1 MQPKREAQMAT
12 SQAAKKSR
20 TTAERK
26 ESTPTASEQKKLKRT
41 SQVSQVRFTSAGL
54 FAWLLGL
61 LKFFNLGIWR
71 RRQLWTSY

>member
-1 MQPKREAQMAT
+1 VYKCSFILLSFCYLLAKMQPKREAQMAT

-54 FAWLLGL
+54 FA
-61 LKFFNLGIWR
+61 
-71 RRQLWTSY
+71 